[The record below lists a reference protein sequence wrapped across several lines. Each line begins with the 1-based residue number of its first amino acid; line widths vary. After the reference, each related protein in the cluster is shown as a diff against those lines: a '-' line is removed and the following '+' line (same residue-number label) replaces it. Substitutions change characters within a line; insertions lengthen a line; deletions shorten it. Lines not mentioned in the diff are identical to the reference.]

1 MEVANL
7 LCYGMNLS
15 AISVVFLFFKS
26 ACFFSIIVK
35 LVPVI
40 MLGLYLLSFMSMLV
54 YFQCIMQSHNPVILY
69 S

>member
-1 MEVANL
+1 
-7 LCYGMNLS
+7 
-15 AISVVFLFFKS
+15 
-26 ACFFSIIVK
+26 
-35 LVPVI
+35 